1 MHLCDLFCGNIIFID
16 VLYFLLSH
24 AKNLICQFFSLIEEL
39 RFSSI
44 SFFEMSGDFV
54 WAIKN
59 GDLEQVKDIIEKKV
73 FEHVENVNG
82 T

>member
-1 MHLCDLFCGNIIFID
+1 
-16 VLYFLLSH
+16 
-24 AKNLICQFFSLIEEL
+24 
-39 RFSSI
+39 
-44 SFFEMSGDFV
+44 MSGDFV

-82 T
+82 TLILMTHCFVVC